1 MTAEPR
7 ISTVWLLMAQY
18 GGRAVIPIEAVAA
31 DHFRMTTPKLL
42 ERISRGEIKLPVVR
56 MSDSQKAAKGVH
68 LSDLADYI
76 DIQAEKARKEAR
88 QLAR

>member
-1 MTAEPR
+1 MSFEPR
-7 ISTVWLLMAQY
+7 ISTIWLLMGQY
-18 GGRAVIPIEAVAA
+18 GSLPVIPIERVAE
-31 DHFRMTTPKLL
+31 DHFRMSAPKLL

-76 DIQAEKARKEAR
+76 DAQAEKARRETKS
-88 QLAR
+88 LTL

>member
-1 MTAEPR
+1 MSTAF
-7 ISTVWLLMAQY
+7 LLMAQY
-18 GGRAVIPIEAVAA
+18 QGRPVIPIEAVAE

-76 DIQAEKARKEAR
+76 DAQADKARKEAQALR
-88 QLAR
+88 